1 MLSDKQF
8 KSNLIFLT
16 EAIVEYLV
24 VKVFCPSFFTK
35 SISFREL
42 YLIEINID
50 TSMHIVSENS
60 EVNRIKSWWNNL
72 LIYKKMYLLCGVMGI
87 LISFELFILVFSMGT
102 ISPLRALVAGEGRWS
117 KSQKNALIHLQ
128 EFASMKDEKY
138 FHLFE
143 KDLEVP
149 LALYQ
154 ARIELEKPQV
164 NVQSLREFL
173 LKGDTHENDID
184 PVITLLVQLNNFPF
198 LKKAVQEWREADSL
212 LFQIIN
218 HANAIRTE
226 LDRKNPDPSVF
237 TSHLTK
243 VSMLNNQLTDIE
255 NSFSATLGEGSRWL
269 EKTIILVLFFVV
281 LFVEI
286 VIFYLVFKFCEKFTL
301 EIKKLNQATIQIGSG
316 DFSGKLV
323 SQSEDELGQ
332 MTTAL
337 NKMVDNLKT
346 QISERKLAEHANQI
360 KNLFLANI
368 SHEIRTPLN
377 SILGFNEVLRD
388 SNLTAEERQYYL
400 DIVKRT
406 GMTLTSIIN
415 DILDLSKIEA
425 EQLSIEPRVF
435 SLYQLLDDVYLT
447 LNLKCQEKGL
457 YLNFERTGSCAEFI
471 YSDPIRIRQIL
482 TNVIG
487 NAIKFTDKGAI
498 TLRYLVHENQL
509 IFSVKDTGIGIEPE
523 RVSKLFVPFS
533 QGDESIRKRFGG
545 TGLGLVI
552 SKKLAQL
559 LGGDVE
565 IMSSRLNYGSE
576 FRISISYV
584 PGNQAQITNKP
595 DTNIQDIE
603 LNRFRGR
610 SVLVVE
616 DTTDN
621 QVLIKIFLAKMDLQ
635 LSFVNNGEEALQIID
650 KKSFDVILMDMQMP
664 ILDGYSAVRQIRA
677 KKIFTPV
684 IAMTGYSMKGDR
696 QKCLDS
702 GCDFYISKPFSKAD
716 LVQAIYRSL

>member
-1 MLSDKQF
+1 M
-8 KSNLIFLT
+8 
-16 EAIVEYLV
+16 
-24 VKVFCPSFFTK
+24 
-35 SISFREL
+35 
-42 YLIEINID
+42 
-50 TSMHIVSENS
+50 
-60 EVNRIKSWWNNL
+60 NRIKSWWNNL

-87 LISFELFILVFSMGT
+87 LISFELFILAFSMGT
-102 ISPLRALVAGEGRWS
+102 MSPLRALVAGEGRWS

-128 EFASMKDEKY
+128 EFASMKDVKY
-138 FHLFE
+138 FRLFE

-149 LALYQ
+149 LAIYQ
-154 ARIELEKPQV
+154 ARLELEKPSSNEQ
-164 NVQSLREFL
+164 L
-173 LKGDTHENDID
+173 LKEFFAKGGTHQNDIE
-184 PVITLLVQLNNFPF
+184 PMISLLMQLNNLPF
-198 LKKAVQEWREADSL
+198 LRKAVQEWRYADSL
-212 LFQIIN
+212 LFKIID
-218 HANAIRTE
+218 HANILRAE
-226 LDRKNPDPSVF
+226 LSKKNPDPKTLEAQLASV
-237 TSHLTK
+237 SN
-243 VSMLNNQLTDIE
+243 LNNQLTDVE

-281 LFVEI
+281 LLVEI
-286 VIFYLVFKFCEKFTL
+286 TIFYLVFKFCENFTL
-301 EIKKLNQATIQIGSG
+301 EIEKLNQATIQIGLG

-323 SQSEDELGQ
+323 STSEDELGQ
-332 MTTAL
+332 MTQAL

-346 QISERKLAEHANQI
+346 QISERKVAEHANQI

-388 SNLTAEERQYYL
+388 ANLTHEERQYYL

-425 EQLSIEPRVF
+425 EQLSIEPRFF
-435 SLYQLLDDVYLT
+435 SLYQLLDDIYLT

-457 YLNFERTGSCAEFI
+457 YLNFERSGHCSEFI

-482 TNVIG
+482 TNIIG
-487 NAIKFTDKGAI
+487 NAIKFTDRGSIMLKYFTDGN
-498 TLRYLVHENQL
+498 RL

-523 RVSKLFVPFS
+523 RVNRLFVPFS

-565 IMSSRLNYGSE
+565 IMTSKLNQGSE
-576 FRISISYV
+576 FLISISYV
-584 PGNQAQITNKP
+584 PGSQNQVLSTSSA
-595 DTNIQDIE
+595 NIEDID
-603 LNRFRGR
+603 LSRLQGR

-616 DTTDN
+616 DTIDN
-621 QVLIKIFLAKMDLQ
+621 QVLIKIFLAKIDLK
-635 LSFVNNGEEALQIID
+635 LSFVNNGEEALQILD
-650 KKSFDVILMDMQMP
+650 RQSFDVILMDMQMP
-664 ILDGYSAVRQIRA
+664 ILDGYSAVKQIRA

-716 LVQAIYRSL
+716 LVQAIYKSL

>member
-1 MLSDKQF
+1 M
-8 KSNLIFLT
+8 
-16 EAIVEYLV
+16 
-24 VKVFCPSFFTK
+24 
-35 SISFREL
+35 
-42 YLIEINID
+42 
-50 TSMHIVSENS
+50 
-60 EVNRIKSWWNNL
+60 NRIKSWWNNL

-102 ISPLRALVAGEGRWS
+102 MSPLRALVAGEGRWS

-138 FHLFE
+138 FNLFE
-143 KDLEVP
+143 NDLAVP
-149 LALYQ
+149 LAIHQ
-154 ARIELEKPQV
+154 ARLELEKTSSNEQ
-164 NVQSLREFL
+164 LLKEFL
-173 LKGDTHENDID
+173 AKGGTHPNDIK
-184 PVITLLVQLNNFPF
+184 PMISLLMQLNNFPF
-198 LKKAVQEWREADSL
+198 LRKAVQEWRYADSL
-212 LFQIIN
+212 LFQIIE
-218 HANAIRTE
+218 HANILRAE
-226 LDRKNPDPSVF
+226 LSKKKPDTRILEVQLSSV
-237 TSHLTK
+237 SN
-243 VSMLNNQLTDIE
+243 LNNQLTDIE

-281 LFVEI
+281 LLVE
-286 VIFYLVFKFCEKFTL
+286 VTIFYLVFKFCENFTL
-301 EIKKLNQATIQIGSG
+301 EIEKLNQATIQIGSG

-323 SQSEDELGQ
+323 STSEDELGQ
-332 MTTAL
+332 MTQAL

-346 QISERKLAEHANQI
+346 QISERKVAEHANQI

-388 SNLTAEERQYYL
+388 SNLTPEERQYYL

-425 EQLSIEPRVF
+425 EQLSIEPRFF
-435 SLYQLLDDVYLT
+435 SLYQLLDDIYLT

-457 YLNFERTGSCAEFI
+457 YLNFERSGHCSEFI

-482 TNVIG
+482 TNIIG
-487 NAIKFTDKGAI
+487 NAIKFTDKGSI
-498 TLRYLVHENQL
+498 MLKYFTDGNRL

-523 RVSKLFVPFS
+523 RVNRLFVPFS

-565 IMSSRLNYGSE
+565 IMTSKLNQGSE
-576 FRISISYV
+576 FLISISYV
-584 PGNQAQITNKP
+584 PGSQNQVLSTSSA
-595 DTNIQDIE
+595 NIEDID
-603 LNRFRGR
+603 LSRLQGR

-616 DTTDN
+616 DTIDN
-621 QVLIKIFLAKMDLQ
+621 QVLIKIFLAKIDLK
-635 LSFVNNGEEALQIID
+635 LSFVNNGEEALQILD
-650 KKSFDVILMDMQMP
+650 RQSFDVILMDMQMP
-664 ILDGYSAVRQIRA
+664 ILDGYSAVKQIRA

-716 LVQAIYRSL
+716 LVQAIYKSL

>member
-1 MLSDKQF
+1 M
-8 KSNLIFLT
+8 
-16 EAIVEYLV
+16 
-24 VKVFCPSFFTK
+24 
-35 SISFREL
+35 
-42 YLIEINID
+42 
-50 TSMHIVSENS
+50 
-60 EVNRIKSWWNNL
+60 NRIKSWWNNL

-102 ISPLRALVAGEGRWS
+102 MSPLRALVAGEGRWS

-138 FHLFE
+138 FNLFE
-143 KDLEVP
+143 NDLAVP

-154 ARIELEKPQV
+154 ARLELEKPSS
-164 NVQSLREFL
+164 NELLLKEFL
-173 LKGDTHENDID
+173 AKGETHPNDIK
-184 PVITLLVQLNNFPF
+184 PMISLLMQLNNFPF
-198 LKKAVQEWREADSL
+198 LRKAVQEWRYADSL
-212 LFQIIN
+212 LFQIIE
-218 HANAIRTE
+218 HANILRAE
-226 LDRKNPDPSVF
+226 LSKKKPDTKILEVQLSSV
-237 TSHLTK
+237 SN
-243 VSMLNNQLTDIE
+243 LNNQLTDIE

-281 LFVEI
+281 LLVE
-286 VIFYLVFKFCEKFTL
+286 VTIFYLVFKFCENFTL
-301 EIKKLNQATIQIGSG
+301 EIEKLNQATIQIGSG

-323 SQSEDELGQ
+323 STSEDELGQ
-332 MTTAL
+332 MTQAL

-346 QISERKLAEHANQI
+346 QISERKVAEHANQI

-388 SNLTAEERQYYL
+388 SNLTPEERQYYL

-425 EQLSIEPRVF
+425 EQLSIEPRFF
-435 SLYQLLDDVYLT
+435 SIYQLLDDIYLT

-457 YLNFERTGSCAEFI
+457 YLNFERSGHCSEFI

-482 TNVIG
+482 TNIIG
-487 NAIKFTDKGAI
+487 NAIKFTDRGSIMLKYFTDGN
-498 TLRYLVHENQL
+498 RL

-523 RVSKLFVPFS
+523 RVNRLFVPFS

-565 IMSSRLNYGSE
+565 IITSKLNQGSE
-576 FRISISYV
+576 FLISISYV
-584 PGNQAQITNKP
+584 PGSQNQVLSTPSAI
-595 DTNIQDIE
+595 IEDID
-603 LNRFRGR
+603 LSRLQGR

-616 DTTDN
+616 DTVDN
-621 QVLIKIFLAKMDLQ
+621 QVLIKIFLAKMDLK
-635 LSFVNNGEEALQIID
+635 LSFVNNGEEALQILD
-650 KKSFDVILMDMQMP
+650 RQGFDVILMDMQMP
-664 ILDGYSAVRQIRA
+664 ILDGYSAVKKIRA
-677 KKIFTPV
+677 KNIFTPV

-716 LVQAIYRSL
+716 LVQAIYKSL